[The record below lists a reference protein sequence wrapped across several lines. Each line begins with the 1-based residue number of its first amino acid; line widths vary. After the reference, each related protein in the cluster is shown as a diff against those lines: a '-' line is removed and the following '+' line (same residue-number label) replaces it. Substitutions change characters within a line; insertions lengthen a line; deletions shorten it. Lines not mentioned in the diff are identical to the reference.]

1 MNKYVINT
9 KDYNAVI
16 HRDRPI
22 PNDPPLED
30 CPSTFYEFA
39 APRHVHI
46 AGFDPNFHGPED
58 FICRMREA
66 CEKL

>member
-1 MNKYVINT
+1 MNRFVINT

-16 HRDRPI
+16 HRDRLI

-30 CPSTFYEFA
+30 HPSTFYEFA
-39 APRHVHI
+39 APRHVRI
-46 AGFDPNFHGPED
+46 AGYDPDLQESKD
-58 FICRMREA
+58 LICRMRKA

>member
-16 HRDRPI
+16 HSDHPI

-30 CPSTFYEFA
+30 RPSTFYEFA
-39 APRHVHI
+39 APGHVHI
-46 AGFDPNFHGPED
+46 AGYDLELHGPAD
-58 FICRMREA
+58 LICRMRKA